1 MGLGSIIKKIGS
13 TLGRGLNRFI
23 PAVSTGLRKIAP
35 HIATG
40 LGVWNGLKEN
50 FKPISNLSKNIG
62 NWLQDQ
68 TTVREG
74 DGFLKKLVK
83 GIGGMVNE
91 TVFDPSN
98 VSAHNKAPPPGQV
111 SKNSSNAA
119 WSGGEGAV
127 YGTSPNIKNNY
138 SIGHRDFVRTDFEN
152 FERRKLPPTIGS
164 SHKFV
169 SGSGPI
175 AARRYVWY

>member
-1 MGLGSIIKKIGS
+1 MGLGSIMKKIGS
-13 TLGRGLNRFI
+13 TVGRGLSKI
-23 PAVSTGLRKIAP
+23 VPVVGAGLSKIAP

-50 FKPISNLSKNIG
+50 FKPLGNLSKNIG
-62 NWLQDQ
+62 NWIQDK

-98 VSAHNKAPPPGQV
+98 VSVNNKAPPPVQV

-119 WSGGEGAV
+119 WSGGEGVV

-138 SIGHRDFVRTDFEN
+138 STSHRDYIRTDFEN

-169 SGSGPI
+169 SGSNGNGI
-175 AARRYVWY
+175 RRFVWY